1 MKNKKTAGLTLTEML
16 CCVVIMLLVSIGMVN
31 GVSLAVRNYQSSLM
45 ASESQLLCSTIS
57 SLVTDEL
64 RYAGAVDWN
73 ARPIQFGSPSYGR
86 CYFGQNDEKQ
96 VTLNTV
102 SEAGTDTG
110 KSYKLLPS
118 RAYHFGMGAKVTI
131 EPKEEPKENTPNTF
145 SVTIIVSAPN
155 NGPELAKSEFDV
167 EQLNPT

>member
-73 ARPIQFGSPSYGR
+73 AEPIQFGSPSYGR
-86 CYFGQNDEKQ
+86 CYFSQNEKKQ

-102 SEAGTDTG
+102 SDAGIDTG

-118 RAYHFGMGAKVTI
+118 RAYHFGMEAEVTL
-131 EPKEEPKENTPNTF
+131 KQKQKENSPNTF
-145 SVTIIVSAPN
+145 SVTIVVSAPN
-155 NGPELAKSEFDV
+155 GAELAKSQFDV

>member
-64 RYAGAVDWN
+64 RYSGAVDWGKD
-73 ARPIQFGSPSYGR
+73 PIQFTSPSYGP
-86 CYFGQNDEKQ
+86 CVFGQNEKKQ

-102 SEAGTDTG
+102 SEAGVLTG

-118 RAYHFGMGAKVTI
+118 RAYHFGMEAEVTL
-131 EPKEEPKENTPNTF
+131 KSKENSPHTF
-145 SVTIIVSAPN
+145 SVTILVSAPN
-155 NGPELAKSEFDV
+155 GAELAKSKFDV

>member
-1 MKNKKTAGLTLTEML
+1 MKNKKTAGLTLVEML

-64 RYAGAVDWN
+64 RYAGAVDWEKK
-73 ARPIQFGSPSYGR
+73 PIQFTSPSYGP
-86 CYFGQNDEKQ
+86 CVFGQNDENQ

-102 SEAGTDTG
+102 SEAGIDTG

-131 EPKEEPKENTPNTF
+131 EPKENTPNTF
-145 SVTIIVSAPN
+145 SVTILVSAPN
-155 NGPELAKSEFDV
+155 NGPELAKSQFDV
-167 EQLNPT
+167 EQLNPS

>member
-64 RYAGAVDWN
+64 RYAGAVDWGKD
-73 ARPIQFGSPSYGR
+73 PIQFGSPSYGR

-118 RAYHFGMGAKVTI
+118 RAYHFGMEAKVTI
-131 EPKEEPKENTPNTF
+131 EQVTIEPKENTPNTF
-145 SVTIIVSAPN
+145 SVTILVSAPN
-155 NGPELAKSEFDV
+155 GAELAKSQFDV

>member
-73 ARPIQFGSPSYGR
+73 VRPIQFGSPSYGR
-86 CYFGQNDEKQ
+86 CYFSQNEKMQ

-118 RAYHFGMGAKVTI
+118 RAYHFGMEAKVTLTKKD
-131 EPKEEPKENTPNTF
+131 ESPNTF
-145 SVTIIVSAPN
+145 SVTILVSAPN

>member
-64 RYAGAVDWN
+64 RYAGAVDWEKD
-73 ARPIQFGSPSYGR
+73 PIQFGSPSYGR
-86 CYFGQNDEKQ
+86 CYFAQNDEKQ

-118 RAYHFGMGAKVTI
+118 RAYHFGMEAEVTL
-131 EPKEEPKENTPNTF
+131 KQKQKENSPNTF
-145 SVTIIVSAPN
+145 SVTIVVSAPN
-155 NGPELAKSEFDV
+155 GAELAKSQFDV

>member
-1 MKNKKTAGLTLTEML
+1 MKNKKTAGLTLVEML

-64 RYAGAVDWN
+64 RYAGAVDWEKT
-73 ARPIQFGSPSYGR
+73 PIQFGSPSYGR
-86 CYFGQNDEKQ
+86 CCFAQNDENQ
-96 VTLNTV
+96 VTNTV
-102 SEAGTDTG
+102 SEAGIDTG

-118 RAYHFGMGAKVTI
+118 RAYHFGMEANVTLT
-131 EPKEEPKENTPNTF
+131 KKENSPNTF
-145 SVTIIVSAPN
+145 SVTILVSAPN
-155 NGPELAKSEFDV
+155 NGPVLAKSQFDV

>member
-1 MKNKKTAGLTLTEML
+1 MKNKKTAGLTLVEML

-64 RYAGAVDWN
+64 RYAGAVDWGKD
-73 ARPIQFGSPSYGR
+73 PIQFGSPSYGR
-86 CYFGQNDEKQ
+86 CYFSQNEKKQ

-118 RAYHFGMGAKVTI
+118 RAYHFGMEATVTLAK
-131 EPKEEPKENTPNTF
+131 KDGSPNTF
-145 SVTIIVSAPN
+145 SVTILVSAPN

>member
-86 CYFGQNDEKQ
+86 CYFSQNEKKQ

-102 SEAGTDTG
+102 SEAGIDTG

-118 RAYHFGMGAKVTI
+118 RAYHFGMEAEVTL
-131 EPKEEPKENTPNTF
+131 KQKQKENSPNTF
-145 SVTIIVSAPN
+145 SVTIVVSAPN
-155 NGPELAKSEFDV
+155 GAELAKSQFDV

>member
-64 RYAGAVDWN
+64 RYAGAVDWSTS
-73 ARPIQFGSPSYGR
+73 PVQFGSPSYGR
-86 CYFGQNDEKQ
+86 CYFSQNEKKQ

-102 SEAGTDTG
+102 SEAGIDTG

-118 RAYHFGMGAKVTI
+118 RAYHFGMRAEVTLKQ
-131 EPKEEPKENTPNTF
+131 KEGSLNTF
-145 SVTIIVSAPN
+145 SVTIVVSAPN
-155 NGPELAKSEFDV
+155 NGPELAKSQFDV

>member
-73 ARPIQFGSPSYGR
+73 AEPIQFGSPSYGR
-86 CYFGQNDEKQ
+86 CYFSQNEKKQ

-118 RAYHFGMGAKVTI
+118 RAYHFGMEAEVTL
-131 EPKEEPKENTPNTF
+131 KQKQKENSPNTF
-145 SVTIIVSAPN
+145 SVTIVVSAPN
-155 NGPELAKSEFDV
+155 GAELAKSQFDV

>member
-73 ARPIQFGSPSYGR
+73 AEPIQFGSPSYGR
-86 CYFGQNDEKQ
+86 CYFSQNEKKQ

-102 SEAGTDTG
+102 SEAGIDTG

-131 EPKEEPKENTPNTF
+131 EPIEPKENTPNTF
-145 SVTIIVSAPN
+145 SVTILVSAPN
-155 NGPELAKSEFDV
+155 GAELAKSQFDV

>member
-86 CYFGQNDEKQ
+86 CYFSQNEKMQ

-118 RAYHFGMGAKVTI
+118 RAYHFGMGATVTLA
-131 EPKEEPKENTPNTF
+131 KKNDSPNTF